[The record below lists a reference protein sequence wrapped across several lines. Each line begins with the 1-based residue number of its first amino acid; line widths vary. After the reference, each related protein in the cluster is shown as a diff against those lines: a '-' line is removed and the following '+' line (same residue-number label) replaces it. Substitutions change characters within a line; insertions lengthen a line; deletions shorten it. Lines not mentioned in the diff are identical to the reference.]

1 VEGEPTGGVGG
12 LEWERRMV
20 YVLTCLNVPNGA
32 SSPTTATYGGA
43 YLITTLLGLLASF
56 SSPRRGLTRTVMLIY
71 PPLNFVT
78 SHLPSSEVEFGIGA
92 YIGPVGIPKTS
103 SKAPLSRNPLKS
115 KSSGSEV
122 DPLLRKGSELVS
134 VSISVFEDGVDGV
147 NDNIRDGSR
156 SDPGLAIRSG
166 ASR

>member
-1 VEGEPTGGVGG
+1 
-12 LEWERRMV
+12 
-20 YVLTCLNVPNGA
+20 VLTCLNVPNGA
-32 SSPTTATYGGA
+32 PSPTTATYGGA

-56 SSPRRGLTRTVMLIY
+56 LSPRRGATRTVMLIY

-78 SHLPSSEVEFGIGA
+78 SHLPSSGVEFEIGA
-92 YIGPVGIPKTS
+92 YVGPVGIPKMS

-122 DPLLRKGSELVS
+122 DPLLGQGSEFVS
-134 VSISVFEDGVDGV
+134 VSISVLEDGVGGV

-156 SDPGLAIRSG
+156 SDPGLAIGSD